1 MERAQREG
9 KRIMGF
15 QGTFKWVLVLVG
27 LLGSLSCRGASGDGG
42 SGLFEQGNKFYEQR
56 KYSDAVSAY
65 EKAIQSG
72 QSNGPAFFNLGNAFF
87 KAGQPGKSIAAY
99 REAEKTIPR
108 DPGLRYNLQFVRNQV
123 SGAGASVQKGW
134 KQWLTHLTLN
144 EWTMLFMCSFWLW
157 MALLALGEVRPESR
171 KAMRGYTGV
180 AGLVMALLGAAL
192 GTSAYQQSSQRG
204 AVVVVTNAVVRFGPL
219 DEASVAFQLR
229 DGSEVTVTGAKDVGT
244 AKKMEGQG
252 WYLIED
258 SARRS
263 GWLKADQIELV
274 R

>member
-1 MERAQREG
+1 M
-9 KRIMGF
+9 
-15 QGTFKWVLVLVG
+15 
-27 LLGSLSCRGASGDGG
+27 
-42 SGLFEQGNKFYEQR
+42 
-56 KYSDAVSAY
+56 
-65 EKAIQSG
+65 
-72 QSNGPAFFNLGNAFF
+72 
-87 KAGQPGKSIAAY
+87 
-99 REAEKTIPR
+99 
-108 DPGLRYNLQFVRNQV
+108 RNQV

-144 EWTMLFMCSFWLW
+144 EWTVLFMCSFWLW
-157 MALLALGEVRPESR
+157 MALLALGEVRTELR

-180 AGLVMALLGAAL
+180 AGLVMTLLGAAL
-192 GTSAYQQSSQRG
+192 GASAYQQTSHRG

-229 DGSEVTVTGAKDVGT
+229 DGSEVTVTGAKDVGA